1 MISYYCGPQTVGI
14 LRNYRRLMSNGLVL
28 SGFPNLGRERLR
40 QEPYLVLA
48 PTTTI
53 SLNVPVELN
62 FFYEPRTHLGSSGVG
77 YGKEPRFAAPVMGY
91 PTYGIWMT
99 PYRLISITSPNE
111 LFMWK
116 LMFLCDGE
124 IQAAHSPKAVDT
136 STESNIPNCPSC
148 WQAWLAALVQMSG
161 YVMIF
166 SILYSILSFV
176 KVGSSKIQRRWLT
189 TRISSPSLLTPY
201 RSWSR
206 SALNR
211 FTSALETSENIELRL
226 HTEDKRRIQVCPVHY
241 DGGMGTTVRLYP
253 SCCKFTLK
261 IHLFVIGECPPGN
274 IMVVIFPV
282 INTAVA
288 TTKCRELVIPQM
300 WLMRTSSYPFSV
312 SVTAR
317 CVMRS
322 LSLLRQEYIQ
332 RFSLLSTRSCVWLFC
347 LLMTVPYG
355 MGKLTDKRKTCNA
368 CCLKLGYFTT
378 LRGALCSNFTLGMSS
393 RSFVDKENLHAEHP
407 TPLTDAAAQGRSQL
421 ILGDSE
427 LRSISD
433 VSTPQSDHLPDEGV
447 LPAAEPVPQ
456 NGGADSVQ
464 QSAGCNKQKVA
475 MDALLLRGYYGR
487 EGSGSIPEKAISGSE
502 EVVSRAVREVIG
514 QPDEGAGSIN
524 EHECWM
530 NVWITFM
537 CNDRFCGTMVVSLV
551 YILTIRS
558 VGIGW
563 QLHICTNGILAL
575 TDELY
580 GTRCRGANELE
591 SSVMVEAI
599 TDNNTLS
606 RVRGYVARSSEQL
619 WRCEVSFGV
628 TIALTTCVPYKTE
641 LWLCYGFCDL
651 TMMVVLLVW
660 EYFTWIICWG
670 WIQERCLIGS
680 SKPSCLARSHAYGT
694 VDTGARVWLLG
705 QGHGLRQLPRGV
717 TRHPTKLD
725 AAYTE
730 KRQGYWLAWYY
741 VVTCQ
746 WVHSSMS
753 NLSDTYLLTEWL
765 CQTCD
770 SHLVEVSDEPTMG
783 WGNITP
789 VCAISMGVSNK
800 LAIGAAACEGRSCHV
815 FAVLAV
821 CWHMSV
827 NLSSLD
833 LEDLELVIHYQGI
846 EGRSICWCICDWMK
860 SYLVIWSVVGDRVDG
875 VGRSIPTTAKNAY
888 QWCLCCRTF
897 EGQMR
902 NTTLYRTCVSII
914 MVRVTPC
921 SSRWAWIHLA
931 VMWYWLFKCNA
942 VCTVWFTDQSINV
955 GRRGIFNCG
964 NAVDH
969 NMSTQ
974 VVYNLSL
981 RVVLISLVGMLAHSL
996 VSTLSSESS
1005 AKGSRVRGEL
1015 VSLNSYPGQLM
1026 KFGVGLRMKAVL
1038 KVCLHSSAD
1047 IWRQH
1052 DSVAVTTAFALVV
1065 LSLVCGL
1072 MSCVMSWDLVECL
1085 ALSSLTSYHT
1095 WDAAGSV
1102 AVLMVL
1108 SDATA
1113 LSSTLSSLTWDASG
1127 SGVLVLLFLC
1137 NANVLSVK
1145 FSYYVSI
1152 CWKSTHYAH
1161 EQADMRANHHTEDDE
1176 RVGGWDLWCGIIQ
1189 VSEAVLGGRDN
1200 RLTTELLSA
1209 WCPHVCT
1216 IRAWHG
1222 CGEDN
1227 VVREKVYPATG
1238 VVWHTL
1244 FWGPSCVCVT
1254 GSKRRV
1260 FACDND
1266 VSRWR
1271 DGETDR
1277 NVIDVDRGQAW
1288 VLGVDVKVLKSWQHK
1303 ENQLT
1308 AVKDVAAPAPPP
1320 EPPPTPK

>member
-1 MISYYCGPQTVGI
+1 
-14 LRNYRRLMSNGLVL
+14 
-28 SGFPNLGRERLR
+28 
-40 QEPYLVLA
+40 
-48 PTTTI
+48 
-53 SLNVPVELN
+53 
-62 FFYEPRTHLGSSGVG
+62 
-77 YGKEPRFAAPVMGY
+77 
-91 PTYGIWMT
+91 
-99 PYRLISITSPNE
+99 
-111 LFMWK
+111 
-116 LMFLCDGE
+116 
-124 IQAAHSPKAVDT
+124 
-136 STESNIPNCPSC
+136 
-148 WQAWLAALVQMSG
+148 
-161 YVMIF
+161 
-166 SILYSILSFV
+166 
-176 KVGSSKIQRRWLT
+176 
-189 TRISSPSLLTPY
+189 
-201 RSWSR
+201 
-206 SALNR
+206 
-211 FTSALETSENIELRL
+211 
-226 HTEDKRRIQVCPVHY
+226 
-241 DGGMGTTVRLYP
+241 
-253 SCCKFTLK
+253 
-261 IHLFVIGECPPGN
+261 
-274 IMVVIFPV
+274 
-282 INTAVA
+282 
-288 TTKCRELVIPQM
+288 
-300 WLMRTSSYPFSV
+300 
-312 SVTAR
+312 
-317 CVMRS
+317 
-322 LSLLRQEYIQ
+322 
-332 RFSLLSTRSCVWLFC
+332 
-347 LLMTVPYG
+347 
-355 MGKLTDKRKTCNA
+355 
-368 CCLKLGYFTT
+368 
-378 LRGALCSNFTLGMSS
+378 
-393 RSFVDKENLHAEHP
+393 
-407 TPLTDAAAQGRSQL
+407 
-421 ILGDSE
+421 
-427 LRSISD
+427 
-433 VSTPQSDHLPDEGV
+433 
-447 LPAAEPVPQ
+447 
-456 NGGADSVQ
+456 
-464 QSAGCNKQKVA
+464 
-475 MDALLLRGYYGR
+475 
-487 EGSGSIPEKAISGSE
+487 
-502 EVVSRAVREVIG
+502 
-514 QPDEGAGSIN
+514 
-524 EHECWM
+524 
-530 NVWITFM
+530 
-537 CNDRFCGTMVVSLV
+537 
-551 YILTIRS
+551 
-558 VGIGW
+558 
-563 QLHICTNGILAL
+563 
-575 TDELY
+575 
-580 GTRCRGANELE
+580 
-591 SSVMVEAI
+591 
-599 TDNNTLS
+599 
-606 RVRGYVARSSEQL
+606 
-619 WRCEVSFGV
+619 
-628 TIALTTCVPYKTE
+628 
-641 LWLCYGFCDL
+641 
-651 TMMVVLLVW
+651 
-660 EYFTWIICWG
+660 
-670 WIQERCLIGS
+670 
-680 SKPSCLARSHAYGT
+680 
-694 VDTGARVWLLG
+694 
-705 QGHGLRQLPRGV
+705 
-717 TRHPTKLD
+717 
-725 AAYTE
+725 
-730 KRQGYWLAWYY
+730 
-741 VVTCQ
+741 
-746 WVHSSMS
+746 MS

-897 EGQMR
+897 ECQMR

-1065 LSLVCGL
+1065 LSLALVVLSLVCGL

-1189 VSEAVLGGRDN
+1189 VSEL
-1200 RLTTELLSA
+1200 
-1209 WCPHVCT
+1209 
-1216 IRAWHG
+1216 
-1222 CGEDN
+1222 
-1227 VVREKVYPATG
+1227 
-1238 VVWHTL
+1238 
-1244 FWGPSCVCVT
+1244 
-1254 GSKRRV
+1254 
-1260 FACDND
+1260 
-1266 VSRWR
+1266 
-1271 DGETDR
+1271 
-1277 NVIDVDRGQAW
+1277 W
-1288 VLGVDVKVLKSWQHK
+1288 VLEVDVKVLKSWQHK